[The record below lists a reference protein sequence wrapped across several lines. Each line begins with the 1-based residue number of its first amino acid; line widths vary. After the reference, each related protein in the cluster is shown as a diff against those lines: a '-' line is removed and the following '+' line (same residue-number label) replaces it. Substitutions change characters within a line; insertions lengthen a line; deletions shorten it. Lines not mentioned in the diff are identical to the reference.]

1 MSQLSLIVEML
12 QVPVKL
18 KSQSKHNYRIDA
30 ARLVDD
36 LPVAHWDSIVGEDTL
51 FLQAKYLRQV
61 ERSLDGSMNF
71 YYVLFWQDDLPIGIS
86 YFQRIHIKGTGV
98 RMQNEYSFKSNP
110 LLASVEHFNNLL
122 KKNINRLNIQLLVQ
136 GNSFISGEYS
146 SRFLDSVP
154 RELGH
159 ELMLKGIEAIKQ
171 EEKTHTINMVM
182 IKDFVAGSMATDSA
196 FVQEGFTEVELQ
208 PNMELTIRPEWKSN
222 EDYLQAMSSKYR
234 VRARSARKKGKDLVV
249 EPLGVNGAKEY
260 SQEMYR
266 LYRNIAEE
274 AEFNLAF
281 LGPDYFSIMKES
293 LPENFFITA
302 YFEEETLI
310 GFISYFIH
318 GKEMEA
324 HFMGYDKELN
334 RKYKLYQNV
343 LYDLV
348 ETGIAA
354 GVQHIAMG
362 RTALEIKST
371 VGAVGVP
378 MNCYVRHDNSLKNQF
393 LGSIFRQLNNE
404 TFVPR
409 SPFKKKNA

>member
-1 MSQLSLIVEML
+1 ML
-12 QVPVKL
+12 QVPVTL
-18 KSQSKHNYRIDA
+18 STQTKHSYRIDA
-30 ARLVDD
+30 ARLVDE
-36 LPVAHWDSIVGEDTL
+36 LPVAHWDSIVGDDTL

-61 ERSLDGSMNF
+61 ERTLDGSMNF
-71 YYVLFWQDDLPIGIS
+71 YYVLFWEDDLPIGIS

-98 RMQNEYSFKSNP
+98 RMQRDYSFKKNP
-110 LLASVEHFNNLL
+110 LLATVEQFNNWL

-146 SRFLDSVP
+146 SRFVDSVSK
-154 RELGH
+154 ELGH
-159 ELMLKGIEAIKQ
+159 ELMLKGIETIKQ
-171 EEKTHTINMVM
+171 EEKQHTINMVM
-182 IKDFVAGSMATDSA
+182 IKDFIAGSMSEDSA
-196 FVQEGFTEVELQ
+196 FVKKGFTEVELQ
-208 PNMELTIRPEWKSN
+208 PNMELDIRPEWKSA

-260 SQEMYR
+260 SQEMYQ

-281 LGPDYFSIMKES
+281 LGPDYFSIMKER
-293 LPENFFITA
+293 LPDNFFLTA

-318 GKEMEA
+318 GKDMEA
-324 HFMGYDKELN
+324 HFMGYDKALN

-348 ETGIAA
+348 ERGIEA
-354 GVQHIAMG
+354 GVEHIAMG

>member
-1 MSQLSLIVEML
+1 ML
-12 QVPVKL
+12 QVPITITQ
-18 KSQSKHNYRIDA
+18 QSTSIHSYRIDA
-30 ARLVDD
+30 ARLIDD
-36 LPVAHWDSIVGEDTL
+36 LPVAHWDAIVGKDTL
-51 FLQAKYLRQV
+51 FLQSQYLRQV

-71 YYVLFWQDDLPIGIS
+71 YYVLFWQDDMPIGIS

-98 RMQNEYSFKSNP
+98 RMQREYSFKKNP
-110 LLASVEHFNNLL
+110 LLASVEHFNNVL

-146 SRFLDSVP
+146 SRFVDSVSKDL
-154 RELGH
+154 RH
-159 ELMLKGIEAIKQ
+159 ELMLKAIESIKK
-171 EEKTHTINMVM
+171 EETTHDINMVM
-182 IKDFVAGSMATDSA
+182 IKDFVAGSMEADSA
-196 FVQEGFTEVELQ
+196 FVKEGFTEVELQ
-208 PNMELTIRPEWKSN
+208 PNMELTLRPEWKST

-234 VRARSARKKGKDLVV
+234 VRARSARKKGKNLVV
-249 EPLGVNGAKEY
+249 EPLGINGAKEY
-260 SQEMYR
+260 GPEMYK

-281 LGPDYFSIMKES
+281 LGPNYFSIMKES
-293 LPENFFITA
+293 LPDNFFITA

-310 GFISYFIH
+310 GFISYFIY
-318 GKEMEA
+318 GKDMEA
-324 HFMGYDKELN
+324 HFMGYDKQLN

-354 GVQHIAMG
+354 GVHHIAMG

>member
-1 MSQLSLIVEML
+1 ML
-12 QVPVKL
+12 QVPITISRTDHDYK
-18 KSQSKHNYRIDA
+18 IDA
-30 ARLVDD
+30 ARLIDE
-36 LPVAHWDSIVGEDTL
+36 LPVAHWDGIVGEETL
-51 FLQAKYLRQV
+51 FLQARYLRQV

-71 YYVLFWQDDLPIGIS
+71 YYVLFWQDDIPVGIS

-98 RMQNEYSFKSNP
+98 RMQREYSFSKNP

-122 KKNINRLNIQLLVQ
+122 KKNINRLNIQLLVN

-146 SRFLDSVP
+146 SLFVESISADLQ
-154 RELGH
+154 H
-159 ELMLKGIEAIKQ
+159 ELMLKGLEVIKQ
-171 EEKTHTINMVM
+171 EENKHVINMVM
-182 IKDFVAGSMATDSA
+182 IKDFVAGSMPADSA
-196 FVQEGFTEVELQ
+196 FVKDGFTEVELQ
-208 PNMELTIRPEWKSN
+208 PNMEMEIRPEWKSN

-260 SQEMYR
+260 SAEMYK

-293 LPENFFITA
+293 LPDNFFLTA

-318 GKEMEA
+318 GKHMEA

-354 GVQHIAMG
+354 GVEQIAMG

-371 VGAVGVP
+371 VGAVGIP

-409 SPFKKKNA
+409 SPFKKTKS